1 MHKPEQRILTR
12 VKELEKVVSKDLGFK
27 IPGIIAFCL
36 FVIGYFFYKEYQKK
50 QPEIIHQN
58 ILNKSFSGVVDS
70 TFTVHMNHGLTTIIF
85 KNKKSISGLQ
95 QHYYYMIKK
104 NDSIV
109 KRKGEDSIYIY
120 RNGEV
125 KTYKY

>member
-12 VKELEKVVSKDLGFK
+12 VKELEKVGNRDLGFK
-27 IPGIIAFCL
+27 IPGIIGFCL
-36 FVIGYFFYKEYQKK
+36 FVVSYFFYKEYKK
-50 QPEIIHQN
+50 TEPERMKEKNLN
-58 ILNKSFSGVVDS
+58 ISFSGIIDS
-70 TFTVHMNHGLTTIIF
+70 IYRDYSNHGVTTLIL
-85 KNKKSISGLQ
+85 KNKKKLNFNM
-95 QHYYYMIKK
+95 YEYNRFKK

-120 RNGEV
+120 RDGEV